1 MKKRSFVFLTA
12 AAAAAIGLAGC
23 GSADNASNSAGNTM
37 ANGNSNI
44 IVNIPP
50 DQVPP
55 EFSNKPINVDRNSIP
70 GFNTNTQMRKVPDDV
85 SPAPGIPSANELRK
99 SMKKNVQAPGIP
111 SAEEL
116 KKQAAQKPAS
126 NTSSVTTGS
135 ANTKADVTGAR
146 PSSKP

>member
-1 MKKRSFVFLTA
+1 MNKRSIVFLMA
-12 AAAAAIGLAGC
+12 AAAAVGLAGC
-23 GSADNASNSAGNTM
+23 GSAGDSTNSSGNAM

-55 EFSNKPINVDRNSIP
+55 EFSNKPINADQNSIP

-85 SPAPGIPSANELRK
+85 SPAPGIPSANEI
-99 SMKKNVQAPGIP
+99 KKNMNKNVKAPGIP
-111 SAEEL
+111 SEEEL
-116 KKQAAQKPAS
+116 RKKQAANEPGAKTAS
-126 NTSSVTTGS
+126 NVATGS
-135 ANTKADVTGAR
+135 RETKAAEGAR

>member
-1 MKKRSFVFLTA
+1 MKKISFVLLTA
-12 AAAAAIGLAGC
+12 AAAAVIGLAGC
-23 GSADNASNSAGNTM
+23 STADNTANSAGNAM

-55 EFSNKPINVDRNSIP
+55 EFSNKPINADQNSIP
-70 GFNTNTQMRKVPDDV
+70 GFNANTQMRKVPDDV

-99 SMKKNVQAPGIP
+99 NMNKNVEAPGIP

-116 KKQAAQKPAS
+116 KKQAAQKPTS
-126 NTSSVTTGS
+126 NVATGTSDAKPATR
-135 ANTKADVTGAR
+135 GAR